1 MSDDRDPKVSFRM
14 PAEMRDA
21 LDTVCEEYD
30 VSRSALLRRF
40 CAYGLKSNAD
50 ALGVEA
56 QIDNLRGE
64 IIDFGSPIDDAGG
77 FAGRI
82 RQDFEKRFKNGYAPK
97 WLAAKAENYR
107 REARMLEDKVP
118 EHPDAPPIEDGELV
132 EEVDRVLR
140 ETLEAAQLSDWS
152 DRYENPYQKYAG
164 VESGRSARKFALV
177 LTKRALEMD
186 DDLEPLRSALSS
198 ERRVR
203 GDDLPELAEEE
214 LPPDVDPED
223 VARVAREL
231 ADQGLTAEDVETDP
245 TEFDPFGWVD
255 TESVEQAEDTD
266 DAVAVESTVAG
277 ELPDADADTEPDGG
291 TAPVADGGDNEAIQ
305 AYADQEPDRDVGDL
319 VEWAAEELAN
329 DDLTRDTREKRIKD
343 RFEYGT
349 DDWQTQ
355 IMDRST
361 LTPTELI
368 ELADDY
374 NDAINAALAGDRQA
388 PPQAVADGNGG
399 VHLE

>member
-1 MSDDRDPKVSFRM
+1 
-14 PAEMRDA
+14 
-21 LDTVCEEYD
+21 
-30 VSRSALLRRF
+30 
-40 CAYGLKSNAD
+40 
-50 ALGVEA
+50 
-56 QIDNLRGE
+56 
-64 IIDFGSPIDDAGG
+64 
-77 FAGRI
+77 
-82 RQDFEKRFKNGYAPK
+82 
-97 WLAAKAENYR
+97 
-107 REARMLEDKVP
+107 
-118 EHPDAPPIEDGELV
+118 
-132 EEVDRVLR
+132 
-140 ETLEAAQLSDWS
+140 
-152 DRYENPYQKYAG
+152 
-164 VESGRSARKFALV
+164 
-177 LTKRALEMD
+177 
-186 DDLEPLRSALSS
+186 
-198 ERRVR
+198 
-203 GDDLPELAEEE
+203 
-214 LPPDVDPED
+214 
-223 VARVAREL
+223 L